1 MFVNNCRYHAEYFEM
16 MTNENVRDCL
26 NETDEED

>member
-1 MFVNNCRYHAEYFEM
+1 MYNCKYHAEYFKM
-16 MTNENVRDCL
+16 MTDENVRDCL